1 MFGNNDNTTSD
12 LMLPILLDMANLIR
26 RAVRSGKEPREVKQP
41 LQLPQ
46 AQLLRRSFTEDTYL
60 DDEPFDTGINT
71 VNTVTTTKAPR
82 TRRPL
87 RTPYRKTQD
96 KVTTHNTTDSKVTNN
111 TANIEND
118 IVSIKLYNDLHLISV
133 EKVIVTIN
141 NRMFL
146 VKQIKNK
153 KILYTM

>member
-12 LMLPILLDMANLIR
+12 LMLPILLDMANLVR

-96 KVTTHNTTDSKVTNN
+96 KVTAHNTTDSKVTNN
-111 TANIEND
+111 DTANIEND
-118 IVSIKLYNDLHLISV
+118 IVSIKSHIIIISG
-133 EKVIVTIN
+133 EKVVIILNGMV
-141 NRMFL
+141 L
-146 VKQIKNK
+146 KKQEVSV
-153 KILYTM
+153 YSVATAT

>member
-46 AQLLRRSFTEDTYL
+46 VQLLRRSFTEDTYL

-71 VNTVTTTKAPR
+71 DNTVTTTKAPR

-87 RTPYRKTQD
+87 RTPYRKTHD
-96 KVTTHNTTDSKVTNN
+96 KVTTHNTTDSKVTND
-111 TANIEND
+111 TAKIENE
-118 IVSIKLYNDLHLISV
+118 IVSMKFRNINDAFFIVSKEKGIVLITG
-133 EKVIVTIN
+133 IV
-141 NRMFL
+141 
-146 VKQIKNK
+146 V
-153 KILYTM
+153 